1 MYTIMSPIAVKYS
14 MRDQI
19 VTSLI
24 FREPPNYSM
33 RVCQRLP
40 FTPDVV
46 SVLILVLGFSS
57 S

>member
-1 MYTIMSPIAVKYS
+1 MSPIAVKYS